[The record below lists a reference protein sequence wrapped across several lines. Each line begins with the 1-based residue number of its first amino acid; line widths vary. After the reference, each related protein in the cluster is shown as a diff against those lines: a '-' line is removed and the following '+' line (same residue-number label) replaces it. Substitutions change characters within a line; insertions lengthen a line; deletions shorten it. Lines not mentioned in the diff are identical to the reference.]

1 MKFSRVTPFALAA
14 VMLFVTG
21 CGKTVMENQA
31 VTDEN
36 LQPAVQ
42 TEPVLAEAAPAQEAQ
57 VQLPQPEGSAAA
69 FFDEVIFFDF
79 DSEMLTPE
87 AQSTLQLKAQ
97 WLKDNPDVV
106 ALLIEGHCDARG
118 TDAYNMALGERR
130 AEAVRNYL
138 IDMGVDVGML
148 DTQSYGEEKPAV
160 EGNSEEAW
168 SQNRRAS
175 FVMK

>member
-1 MKFSRVTPFALAA
+1 MKISSAIPFPFAV
-14 VMLFVTG
+14 VMLIVTG

-31 VTDEN
+31 ITDEN

-42 TEPVLAEAAPAQEAQ
+42 AEPVLAEAAPAQEAQ
-57 VQLPQPEGSAAA
+57 VQLPQPEGGAL
-69 FFDEVIFFDF
+69 FTDEVIFFDF
-79 DSEMLTPE
+79 NSEMLTPE
-87 AQSTLQLKAQ
+87 AQSILQLKAQ
-97 WLKDNPDVV
+97 WLKGNPDVV
-106 ALLIEGHCDARG
+106 ALLIEGHCDSRG

-160 EGNSEEAW
+160 EGHNEEAW
-168 SQNRRAS
+168 SKNRRAS
-175 FVMK
+175 FVLK

>member
-1 MKFSRVTPFALAA
+1 MKFNTVIPFAFAT
-14 VMLFVTG
+14 VMLIVTG
-21 CGKTVMENQA
+21 CGKTVIENQA
-31 VTDEN
+31 ATDEN

-42 TEPVLAEAAPAQEAQ
+42 TEPVLAEATPGREAQ
-57 VQLPQPEGSAAA
+57 VQLPQPEGAAM
-69 FFDEVIFFDF
+69 FVNEVILFDF

-87 AQSTLQLKAQ
+87 AQSILQLKAQ
-97 WLKDNPDVV
+97 WLKNNPDVV
-106 ALLIEGHCDARG
+106 ALLIEGHCDSRG

-130 AEAVRNYL
+130 AETVRNYL

-160 EGNSEEAW
+160 IGNNEEAW

-175 FVMK
+175 FVLK